1 MKMKDPTNG
10 GGGQKG
16 PSETDKATARLQQQL
31 LRKQISAAS
40 QMPEMPAIP
49 TAPKIEKIAPPPQ
62 QTTAD
67 TEAAAREL
75 RKSLAKRKGLAFSRK
90 ASSGAALGSGS
101 PLGAASVLGK
111 TTF

>member
-1 MKMKDPTNG
+1 MNLNHKDPTNG

-16 PSETDKATARLQQQL
+16 PSSSDRKTASLNQQL
-31 LRKQISAAS
+31 LRAQIKQAS

-49 TAPKIEKIAPPPQ
+49 AAPKIEKIAPPPQ

-75 RKSLAKRKGLAFSRK
+75 RKSLSRRKGIQYSRRTQ
-90 ASSGAALGSGS
+90 GALGSPS
-101 PLGAASVLGK
+101 PLGVATTLGK
-111 TTF
+111 TTM